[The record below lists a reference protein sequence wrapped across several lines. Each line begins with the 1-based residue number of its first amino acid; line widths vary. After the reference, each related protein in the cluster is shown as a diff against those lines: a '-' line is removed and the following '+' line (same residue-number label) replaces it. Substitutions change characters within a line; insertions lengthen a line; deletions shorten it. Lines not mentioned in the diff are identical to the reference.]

1 MEHVDKIETDDAYQA
16 ALAELEAILD
26 NTDDE
31 SNARIEEL
39 AAAISEYEERMD
51 FMGSGVI

>member
-1 MEHVDKIETDDAYQA
+1 MHTIETDDAYQA

-39 AAAISEYEERMD
+39 ADAISDYEERMD
-51 FMGSGVI
+51 FMGNGVI

>member
-1 MEHVDKIETDDAYQA
+1 MQKIETDDAYQA

-39 AAAISEYEERMD
+39 AAVISDYEERMD
-51 FMGSGVI
+51 FMGNGVI